1 MQDTATRQIVFINAA
16 HVLTHYS
23 LLILATAVL
32 GMVQQS
38 PVEFGSEFGPILALG
53 TGMFVLYGLGALPMG
68 WIAERTGRKAL
79 MAAFFLGTGACMA
92 LAGFATSPLM
102 LGVAL
107 ALMGAFAAIYHP
119 IGTAMLVE
127 AAGAKVGRAVG
138 INGAFGNFG
147 VAAAPVV
154 TAFLA
159 AKAGWAWAFV
169 APGVICFV
177 IGLLYLREP
186 AFDTA
191 KAAGPQKPFP
201 VIPQAVVRR
210 AVIVLLSIAAVS
222 GLVFNAF
229 ALLLPKLMEE
239 RLAGS
244 PDLLPVV
251 GLLAFLATLC
261 GGLTQFTVGHLID
274 RHTLKVVFM
283 PLALILAPCLLV
295 LSFAQGW
302 LVLPLSALVAAAIFG
317 QVTVNETM
325 TARYV
330 APALRTKLYSVRF
343 TIGFLGAAAASPL
356 IGLLHQATGNLAA
369 GMLVLAG
376 FAVVILVAALAF
388 PNRREELE
396 PELWARAPEGAV
408 AARPLP
414 AE

>member
-1 MQDTATRQIVFINAA
+1 MQDLARRQIAFINAA
-16 HVLTHYS
+16 HVFTHYC

-32 GMVQQS
+32 GMVAQA
-38 PVEFGSEFGPILALG
+38 PAEFGSSYGPILALG

-79 MAAFFLGTGACMA
+79 MAAFFLGTGASMV
-92 LAGFATSPLM
+92 LAGFATGPLS
-102 LGVAL
+102 LGLAL

-127 AAGAKVGRAVG
+127 AAGTRVGRSVG

-147 VAAAPVV
+147 VALAPVA
-154 TAFLA
+154 TAFIA

-169 APGVICFV
+169 VPGVVCFLV
-177 IGLLYLREP
+177 GLLYLREP
-186 AFDTA
+186 AFDA
-191 KAAGPQKPFP
+191 VKAGGPQKPFP
-201 VIPQAVVRR
+201 AIPPAVVRR

-229 ALLLPKLMEE
+229 TLLLPKLMEE

-274 RHTLKVVFM
+274 RHTLKAVFM
-283 PLALILAPCLLV
+283 PMALVLAPCLGL
-295 LSFAQGW
+295 LAFADGW
-302 LVLPLSALVAAAIFG
+302 VVLPLSAMVAAAVFG

-343 TIGFLGAAAASPL
+343 TIGFLGAATASPL
-356 IGLLHQATGNLAA
+356 IGFLHKATGSLAV
-369 GMLVLAG
+369 GMLVLGG
-376 FAVVILVAALAF
+376 FAVVILVCALAF

-396 PELWARAPEGAV
+396 PELWARTAPAGAAQP
-408 AARPLP
+408 AA

>member
-1 MQDTATRQIVFINAA
+1 MRDPGTRQIVFINAA
-16 HVLTHYS
+16 HVFTHYS

-38 PVEFGSEFGPILALG
+38 PAEFGTAYGPILALG
-53 TGMFVLYGLGALPMG
+53 TGMFVLYGLGSLPMG
-68 WIAERTGRKAL
+68 WLAERFGRKGM
-79 MAAFFLGTGACMA
+79 MAAFFLGTGAFMVV
-92 LAGFATSPLM
+92 AGFADSPLL

-107 ALMGAFAAIYHP
+107 ALMGVFAAIYHP

-127 AAGAKVGRAVG
+127 AAGARVGRAVG
-138 INGAFGNFG
+138 INGVFGNLG
-147 VAAAPVV
+147 VATAPVL

-159 AKAGWAWAFV
+159 AKAGWQWAFV
-169 APGVICFV
+169 LPGVLCLGV
-177 IGLLYLREP
+177 GLLYLREP

-201 VIPQAVVRR
+201 MIPPAVVRR

-229 ALLLPKLMEE
+229 TLLVPKLMEE
-239 RLAGS
+239 RLASS

-251 GLLAFLATLC
+251 GLLAFAATLC

-283 PLALILAPCLLV
+283 PLALVLAPCLAL
-295 LSFAQGW
+295 LASAEGW
-302 LVLPLSALVAAAIFG
+302 VVLPLAALVAAAVFG

-330 APALRTKLYSVRF
+330 APALRAKLYSVRF

-356 IGLLHQATGNLAA
+356 IGFLHKETGSLSA
-369 GMLVLAG
+369 GMLVLAA
-376 FAVVILVAALAF
+376 FAVVILLCALLF
-388 PNRREELE
+388 PNRPEELQ
-396 PELWARAPEGAV
+396 PELWAARAGGTAGARPV
-408 AARPLP
+408 AA
-414 AE
+414 E